1 MLGLVLRSQHA
12 HHSAASSRVTWA
24 LPPGPPQA
32 CLLAATPPEEPGI
45 PLSLCSEP
53 TGGWLFQ
60 IKVQWTHLV
69 PVTPRPRSCNPGR
82 CGPQMAQVHG
92 AQGASKPSS
101 PKNFPLQAAA
111 NWGTSQDGPPHQ
123 RVPPILQ
130 GDSLIT
136 NNQWTLT
143 VMILRPELLTL
154 HYILLT
160 IFYCLT

>member
-12 HHSAASSRVTWA
+12 HHSAVSSRVTWA

-32 CLLAATPPEEPGI
+32 CPLAATPPEEPGI

-69 PVTPRPRSCNPGR
+69 PVTPRPRPCNPGR

-92 AQGASKPSS
+92 AQGGLSPPPPRTFLSRQQLTGAHRRMGPLIKGCLPSCRVTPSS
-101 PKNFPLQAAA
+101 QITSGRLQ
-111 NWGTSQDGPPHQ
+111 
-123 RVPPILQ
+123 
-130 GDSLIT
+130 
-136 NNQWTLT
+136 
-143 VMILRPELLTL
+143 
-154 HYILLT
+154 
-160 IFYCLT
+160 